1 MKAFHNLIGA
11 LLAIAFVYV
20 YLMPVQPPD
29 DPWFDAVVV
38 KSSRPVLVK
47 FGAEW
52 CPPCQAME
60 PVLDDLASQ
69 MSSDVKVIRVD
80 VDQMP
85 ALASHY
91 GVSSIPRLILFRK
104 GKVIADRKGYHDT
117 TDMKQWIK
125 KSL

>member
-1 MKAFHNLIGA
+1 MKAVNNLIGV
-11 LLAIAFVYV
+11 LIAIAFVYI
-20 YLMPVQPPD
+20 YLIPVQPPD
-29 DPWFDAVVV
+29 DPWFKAVVV
-38 KSSRPVLVK
+38 NSPRPVLIK

-69 MSSDVKVIRVD
+69 MSSEVKVIRVD

-85 ALASHY
+85 ELASHY
-91 GVSSIPRLILFRK
+91 GVSSIPRLILFK
-104 GKVIADRKGYHDT
+104 SGKVIADRKGYHDT
-117 TDMKQWIK
+117 SEMKQWIK

>member
-1 MKAFHNLIGA
+1 MKQFNNTVAA
-11 LLAIAFVYV
+11 LLAFVFAYLC
-20 YLMPVQPPD
+20 LMPTQPPK
-29 DPWFDAVVV
+29 DPWFQAVVAQ
-38 KSSRPVLVK
+38 SSRPVLVK

-91 GVSSIPRLILFRK
+91 SVSSIPRLILFRN

-117 TDMKQWIK
+117 ADMKQWIK